1 MYPGPEGSSLNHKWA
16 YCNNGVRQV
25 SKVDEVPR
33 GVSLAVSSLQA
44 RHSTLKP
51 STCPCKTHMSATA
64 CPVLTPLPPPL
75 WPSSDFSLLASTRST
90 TTSLDSVSFPTTS
103 LTQGRQAVTFSAP
116 RTTEESGCALRTSR
130 ALPEVPKWFHS
141 FSCCLHVLPSSRLF
155 LRTMIFKLFQ
165 VRVSV
170 PSSVLP
176 SCPAVLEPRAQ
187 KVRLLCSYLI
197 SSIHTHV
204 ASLVPTRIE

>member
-1 MYPGPEGSSLNHKWA
+1 MSLAPRRRPSRNPCRSSLK
-16 YCNNGVRQV
+16 
-25 SKVDEVPR
+25 
-33 GVSLAVSSLQA
+33 SLCLPLPESSV
-44 RHSTLKP
+44 
-51 STCPCKTHMSATA
+51 TCPCKTHMSATA

-75 WPSSDFSLLASTRST
+75 WKQWPSSDFSLLASAHST

-103 LTQGRQAVTFSAP
+103 LTQGCQAVTFSAP
-116 RTTEESGCALRTSR
+116 RMTAESGCALRTSR
-130 ALPEVPKWFHS
+130 ALPEVPKWFHL

-155 LRTMIFKLFQ
+155 LCTMIFKLFQ

-170 PSSVLP
+170 PSL
-176 SCPAVLEPRAQ
+176 CPAILEPRAQ
-187 KVRLLCSYLI
+187 KVRLLCSYSI